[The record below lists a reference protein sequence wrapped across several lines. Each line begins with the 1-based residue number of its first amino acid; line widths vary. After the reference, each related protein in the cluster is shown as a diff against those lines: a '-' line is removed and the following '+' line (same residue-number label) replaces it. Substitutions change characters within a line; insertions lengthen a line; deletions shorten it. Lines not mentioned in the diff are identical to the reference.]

1 MVYNIPL
8 KQRRV
13 ITTYDIK
20 LVNKLVKKG
29 YRVEFVTNGELNPE
43 IKVAT
48 KSSGTVVILMG
59 ISKLNEIVDI
69 YKKYGKENEAI
80 AIIYNGSLP
89 SQSTVVGTI
98 DSISEIAEVNKNTG
112 PGIIVIGSV
121 VEISAIYNDSSYLF
135 EKIVL

>member
-1 MVYNIPL
+1 
-8 KQRRV
+8 
-13 ITTYDIK
+13 
-20 LVNKLVKKG
+20 
-29 YRVEFVTNGELNPE
+29 
-43 IKVAT
+43 
-48 KSSGTVVILMG
+48 MG
-59 ISKLNEIVDI
+59 ISKLNEIVEI

-98 DSISEIAEVNKNTG
+98 DSISEIAEANKNSG